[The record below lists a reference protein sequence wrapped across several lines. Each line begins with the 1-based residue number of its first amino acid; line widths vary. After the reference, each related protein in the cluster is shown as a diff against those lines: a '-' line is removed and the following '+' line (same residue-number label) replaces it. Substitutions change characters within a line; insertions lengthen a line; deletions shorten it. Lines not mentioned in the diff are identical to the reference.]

1 MCTHIVLGVSARFE
15 QVTPETYSA
24 RMTASGAMPPPIV
37 QNVTEQLLLLG
48 QGEYISGDNIIPSRD
63 IIDPS
68 YHVKSWEEYCKEE
81 DWSSI
86 L

>member
-1 MCTHIVLGVSARFE
+1 
-15 QVTPETYSA
+15 
-24 RMTASGAMPPPIV
+24 MTASSAMPSPIV

-48 QGEYISGDNIIPSRD
+48 LGEYISGDDIIPSGD

>member
-1 MCTHIVLGVSARFE
+1 
-15 QVTPETYSA
+15 
-24 RMTASGAMPPPIV
+24 MPPPIV
-37 QNVTEQLLLLG
+37 QNVTEQLLLIGL
-48 QGEYISGDNIIPSRD
+48 GEYMSGDDIIPSRD

-68 YHVKSWEEYCKEE
+68 YHMKSWEEYCKEE

>member
-1 MCTHIVLGVSARFE
+1 M
-15 QVTPETYSA
+15 
-24 RMTASGAMPPPIV
+24 
-37 QNVTEQLLLLG
+37 LLLG
-48 QGEYISGDNIIPSRD
+48 LGEYMHGDAVIQARD

-68 YHVKSWEEYCKEE
+68 YRMKSWEEYCREE